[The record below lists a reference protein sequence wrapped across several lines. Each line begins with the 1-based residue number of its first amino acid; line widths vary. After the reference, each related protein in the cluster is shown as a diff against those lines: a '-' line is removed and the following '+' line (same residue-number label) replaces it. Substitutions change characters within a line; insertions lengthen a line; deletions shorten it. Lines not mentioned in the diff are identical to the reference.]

1 MTRPLE
7 RPITCPTLIGRQPAL
22 TALEHR
28 LELAHGGQ
36 GQIVLIS
43 GEAGI
48 GKSRLVA
55 ELKRRAAHDGFL
67 TLEGHCF
74 EPDRSFPYA
83 PFLDL
88 LHGFLANRSPEATSS
103 DFGSSAPELVRL
115 VPDLE
120 RLLPSVMP
128 APKLDPAQEKR
139 RTFGALERFLVHLA
153 ASQPVLIVLEDLHW
167 SDDTSLEFLPNLAR
181 RVRDQRVLLLCTY
194 RDDEVS
200 PSLAHALANLE
211 RERLTTELG
220 LTRLNALEV
229 DAMLRATLDQLR
241 PVPAENLHLLY
252 ALTEGNPFF
261 LEEVLKSLVVAGE
274 ILDGAGS
281 WTQKPLSRPTTPRS
295 VQDAVQRR
303 SEGLSP
309 AARHALE
316 LAAVVGQRFEFG
328 VLRALTRLEE
338 AQLLRVVKDL
348 IAAQL
353 IVEISG
359 ETFAFRHAL
368 TRQAIYAGLLAR
380 ERRSLHLEI
389 AGLLEVQV
397 LEARSPE
404 MRFEDLAYHFFQA
417 EAWEKALEYGTQAGL
432 RALSLYASSAALEQF
447 TRALE
452 ATRNLGVRPSPSLY
466 RSRGQ
471 AHATLGEFEAART
484 DFEAALAVARATL
497 DGTEECLGLLALGA
511 LWAGRDYRRSREF
524 FHRATDLAEA
534 LGDERMQA
542 RSLNRLANWLVNT
555 GDPFEGV
562 QAHLEALSIFE
573 RLEDP
578 QGTAE
583 TLDPLGMGYAIY
595 GDLLSAFG
603 CFDRAVELFRLRGD
617 QLGLVNALCG
627 RGSMCSPEF
636 ADIAYNPQLKQ
647 SDYVRDIAES
657 HRLAREIG
665 WLAGE
670 AFVGI
675 GASHSMIAYGDFGR
689 GLAYGLETLRVA
701 TEIEHQ
707 QWMAGANANLGQAYV
722 SMLEPERAIRHL
734 EAAIPLARGLA
745 SAWWIGMSHNYLAM
759 AYLLKKD
766 LERARSAL
774 EVVLPPGES
783 PRSLMQRRARL
794 LAGEVSLAEGQPA
807 TALEIAQE
815 LLETAP
821 GGPRTQPIP
830 AIFKLKAEA
839 LLALERPEETILVLE
854 EALRGAEEYEERRL
868 LWMFHGALGRA
879 RRMLGLEA
887 EARLEFAAARDAVD
901 SLAATITDPD
911 LQDSF
916 RRRALEIL
924 GLERNR
930 RGQTISPQHDG
941 DHLGGLTTRER
952 EVALLV
958 ARGLSNKKIAQ
969 RLGVS
974 ERTVTTHVTNIL
986 GKLQMT
992 SRAQVIAWAIE
1003 RGLNAPD

>member
-7 RPITCPTLIGRQPAL
+7 RPVTCPTLIGRQPAL
-22 TALEHR
+22 TALEQR
-28 LELAHGGQ
+28 LERAHEGHGQ
-36 GQIVLIS
+36 VVLIS

-55 ELKRRAAHDGFL
+55 ELKRQAARDGFL
-67 TLEGHCF
+67 TLQGHCF

-88 LHGFLANRSPEATSS
+88 LHGFLAGRSPETASS

-120 RLLPSVMP
+120 RWLPGIVA

-139 RTFGALERFLVHLA
+139 RTFLALERFLLDQA
-153 ASQPVLIVLEDLHW
+153 ARQPALIVLEDLHW
-167 SDDTSLEFLPNLAR
+167 SDDTSLEFLLNLAR
-181 RVRDQRVLLLCTY
+181 RIPGQRVLLLCTY

-200 PSLAHALANLE
+200 PSLAHVLASLE
-211 RERLTTELG
+211 RERLASELK
-220 LTRLNALEV
+220 LARLNAPEA
-229 DAMLRATLDQLR
+229 DAMLRATLRQSR
-241 PVPAENLHLLY
+241 PVPAETLHLLF

-274 ILDGAGS
+274 ILDETGA
-281 WTQKPLSRPTTPRS
+281 WTQKSLSRPTIPRS

-309 AARHALE
+309 AARHVLE
-316 LAAVVGQRFEFG
+316 LAAVAGQRFEFG

-353 IVEISG
+353 IVEVSE

-380 ERRSLHLEI
+380 ERRALHLEI
-389 AGLLEVQV
+389 AGLLEARS
-397 LEARSPE
+397 LEA
-404 MRFEDLAYHFFQA
+404 RFEDLAYHFFQA
-417 EAWEKALEYGTQAGL
+417 EAWDKALEYATQAGR
-432 RALSLYASSAALEQF
+432 RALSLYASRAALEQF

-452 ATRNLGVRPSPSLY
+452 AARHLGVRPSPSLY

-471 AHATLGEFEAART
+471 AHGTLGEFEAART
-484 DFEAALAVARATL
+484 DFEAALTAARATS
-497 DGTEECLGLLALGA
+497 DGAEECLGLLALGA
-511 LWAGRDYRRSREF
+511 LWAGRDYRRSGDYFRQ
-524 FHRATDLAEA
+524 ATDLAER
-534 LGDERMQA
+534 LGDERMHA

-555 GDPFEGV
+555 ADPFEGV
-562 QAHLEALSIFE
+562 QAHLQALSIFE

-595 GDLLSAFG
+595 GDLVSAFG

-617 QLGLVNALCG
+617 QLGLLNALCG
-627 RGSMCSPEF
+627 RDSMCSPEF
-636 ADIAYNPQLKQ
+636 ADIAYSPQLKQ
-647 SDYVRDIAES
+647 SDYVRDIAEAY
-657 HRLAREIG
+657 RLAREIG

-675 GASHSMIAYGDFGR
+675 GASHSMIAYGDFGQ

-707 QWMAGANANLGQAYV
+707 QWIAGANTNLGQAYV

-759 AYLLKKD
+759 AYLLKND
-766 LERARSAL
+766 LERARVAL
-774 EVVLPPGES
+774 EVVLPPGGS

-794 LAGEVSLAEGQPA
+794 LSGEVSLAAGQPA
-807 TALEIAQE
+807 TALEIAQG

-839 LLALERPEETILVLE
+839 LLALERPEEAILVLE

-868 LWMFHGALGRA
+868 HWVLHGALGRA

-887 EARLEFAAARDAVD
+887 EARLEFAAARDALD
-901 SLAATITDPD
+901 SLAATIIGPD
-911 LQDSF
+911 LRKNFQ
-916 RRRALEIL
+916 RRALEIL
-924 GLERNR
+924 GLERK
-930 RGQTISPQHDG
+930 QQQPQRTG
-941 DHLGGLTTRER
+941 DQPGGLTARER
-952 EVALLV
+952 EVAALI
-958 ARGLSNKKIAQ
+958 ARGLSNKRIAQ
-969 RLGVS
+969 QLGVS

-986 GKLQMT
+986 GKLGMT
-992 SRAQVIAWAIE
+992 SRAQVIAWALE
-1003 RGLNAPD
+1003 RG

>member
-1 MTRPLE
+1 M
-7 RPITCPTLIGRQPAL
+7 
-22 TALEHR
+22 
-28 LELAHGGQ
+28 
-36 GQIVLIS
+36 IS

-55 ELKRRAAHDGFL
+55 ELKLRASHDGFL
-67 TLEGHCF
+67 ILQGHSF

-88 LHGFLANRSPEATSS
+88 LHGFLAGRSPEAASN
-103 DFGSSAPELVRL
+103 DFGSSGPELVQL
-115 VPDLE
+115 LPDLE
-120 RLLPSVMP
+120 RWLPGVVA

-139 RTFGALERFLVHLA
+139 RTFLALERFLLGQA
-153 ASQPVLIVLEDLHW
+153 ARQSVLIVLEDLHW
-167 SDDTSLEFLPNLAR
+167 SDDTSLELLLQVAR

-194 RDDEVS
+194 RVDEIS
-200 PSLAHALANLE
+200 PSLAHVLASLE
-211 RERLTTELG
+211 RERLTTELE
-220 LTRLNALEV
+220 LDRLSAPQV
-229 DAMLRATLDQLR
+229 DAMLRATLHQPR
-241 PVPAENLHLLY
+241 PVPAEALHLLV

-274 ILDGAGS
+274 ILDQAGA
-281 WTQKPLSRPTTPRS
+281 WTQKSLSKPAIPRS

-303 SEGLSP
+303 SADLSQ
-309 AARHALE
+309 AARHVLE

-328 VLRALTRLEE
+328 VLRALSRLEE

-353 IVEISG
+353 IVEVSS

-368 TRQAIYAGLLAR
+368 TRQAIYAGLLGR
-380 ERRSLHLEI
+380 ERRALHLEI
-389 AGLLEVQV
+389 AGLLE
-397 LEARSPE
+397 ARSLE
-404 MRFEDLAYHFFQA
+404 TRFEDLAYHFFQA

-452 ATRNLGVRPSPSLY
+452 ATRRLGMSPSPSLY

-484 DFEAALAVARATL
+484 DFEAALIAAHAAQ

-511 LWAGRDYRRSREF
+511 LWAGRDYRKSGAF
-524 FHRATDLAEA
+524 FRRATDLAER

-562 QAHLEALSIFE
+562 QAHLEGLSIFE

-583 TLDPLGMGYAIY
+583 TLDPLGMGYAIC
-595 GDLLSAFG
+595 GDLVSARS
-603 CFDRAVELFRLRGD
+603 CFERAIELFRQRGD

-627 RGSMCSPEF
+627 RASMCSPEF
-636 ADIAYNPQLKQ
+636 ADIAYNPHFKQ
-647 SDYVRDIAES
+647 PDFIRDIAEAY
-657 HRLAREIG
+657 RLAREIG

-675 GASHSMIAYGDFGR
+675 GASHGMIAYGEFGQ
-689 GLAYGLETLRVA
+689 GLADGLETLRVA

-759 AYLLKKD
+759 AYLLKSD
-766 LERARSAL
+766 LEGARAAL
-774 EVVLPPGES
+774 EAVLPPGES

-794 LAGEVSLAEGQPA
+794 LCGEVSLAEGQSA
-807 TALEIAQE
+807 TALEIAEE
-815 LLETAP
+815 LFETAP

-830 AIFKLKAEA
+830 AIFKLKAES
-839 LLALERPEETILVLE
+839 LLALERPEEAVSVLE

-868 LWMFHGALGRA
+868 PWMLHGALGRA

-887 EARLEFAAARDAVD
+887 EARLEFGAARVAVD
-901 SLAATITDPD
+901 SLTATITDPG
-911 LQDSF
+911 LREGF
-916 RRRALEIL
+916 HRRALEVL
-924 GLERNR
+924 GLERKR
-930 RGQTISPQHDG
+930 PSPHDG
-941 DHLGGLTTRER
+941 DHLGGLTVRER
-952 EVALLV
+952 QVGALIAL
-958 ARGLSNKKIAQ
+958 GLSNKKIAQ

-992 SRAQVIAWAIE
+992 SRAQVIAWALA